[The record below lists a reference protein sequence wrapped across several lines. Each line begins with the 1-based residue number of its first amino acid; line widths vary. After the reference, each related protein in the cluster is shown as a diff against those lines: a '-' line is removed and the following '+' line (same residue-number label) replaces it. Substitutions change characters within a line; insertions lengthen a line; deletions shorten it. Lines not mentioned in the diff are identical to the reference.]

1 MLDSDKNL
9 SKFLL
14 FDITSLLYNNPNN
27 LLYNFTNLAEKIMDK
42 LIENVRVWADQ
53 KNLLKKENSKAQMLK
68 VLEEIGETAGALL
81 KKNNKELID
90 GLGDSFVTLIIL
102 CYQLDLEPKD
112 CLQAAWNEI
121 KNRKGK
127 TVNGTFIRE

>member
-1 MLDSDKNL
+1 
-9 SKFLL
+9 
-14 FDITSLLYNNPNN
+14 
-27 LLYNFTNLAEKIMDK
+27 MDE
-42 LIENVRVWADQ
+42 LIENVKKWAEE

-68 VLEEIGETAGALL
+68 VLEEVGETAGALL
-81 KKNNKELID
+81 KNKNKEIID

-102 CYQLDLEPKD
+102 CYQLDLEPKQ
-112 CLQAAWNEI
+112 CLQSAWNEI